1 MLIETLKKCF
11 YSICFHSFALKVIW
25 EHLQILI
32 IKLLEEFSG
41 RISSS
46 KCSKKQQ
53 YVFGPLIVRTKIPIH
68 CSLAIK
74 NLRFLILEKR

>member
-32 IKLLEEFSG
+32 LSYLKNFRVEFLHLNV
-41 RISSS
+41 
-46 KCSKKQQ
+46 SKKQQ

-74 NLRFLILEKR
+74 NSRFLILEKR